1 LENEELASAPF
12 MGGLMNNGY
21 QCGLLW
27 GAALAAGAQAYR
39 DYGPGEQA
47 EVEAILV
54 TRKLLTHFRERN
66 KNQINCYEISE
77 MHFKGSN
84 ETRQILKFLL
94 KGGPIGC
101 LGMAAGYTQQAYS
114 EIYAAQPDQY
124 QEKISPPISCAAMLV
139 ESSGYAGLHPVMAAG
154 LAGGIGLSGGA
165 CGALG
170 AAIWLIGLNQI
181 ESGGNKMLWIS
192 EDFQSRANNAVE
204 QFIQIADDFECAAI
218 VGREFEDVPDHAAF
232 LADGGCAEI
241 IEMLAGVV
249 NQE

>member
-1 LENEELASAPF
+1 
-12 MGGLMNNGY
+12 MNYGY

-47 EVEAILV
+47 EAEALLITEKLV
-54 TRKLLTHFRERN
+54 KLFRERN

-77 MHFKGSN
+77 MSFKGNN

-101 LGMAAGYTQQAYS
+101 LGMAAGYTQQAYN
-114 EIYAAQPDQY
+114 EIYAAQPDPSLQ
-124 QEKISPPISCAAMLV
+124 KKSPPVSCASLLV
-139 ESSGYAGLHPVMAAG
+139 ERIGYAGLHPVMAAG
-154 LAGGIGLSGGA
+154 LAGGIGLSGGS

-192 EDFQSRANNAVE
+192 EDFQARANNAVE
-204 QFIQIADDFECAAI
+204 QFIQAANEFECAEI
-218 VGREFEDVPDHAAF
+218 VGREFDDLPDHAAY

-241 IEMLAGVV
+241 IETLASVV